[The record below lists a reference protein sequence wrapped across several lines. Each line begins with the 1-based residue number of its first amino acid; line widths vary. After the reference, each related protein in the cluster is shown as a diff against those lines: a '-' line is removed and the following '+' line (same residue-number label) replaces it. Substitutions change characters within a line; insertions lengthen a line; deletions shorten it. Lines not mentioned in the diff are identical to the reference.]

1 MAVTKEQANLLVA
14 FATNGTGDVTVN
26 GVKFIRVLNEVIT
39 VKIADVET
47 WIFHPIYRITESA
60 LWVES
65 EKNSVQIRIPIKE
78 VEKC

>member
-1 MAVTKEQANLLVA
+1 MAITKEQADLIVA
-14 FATNGTGDVTVN
+14 FATNATGDISVN
-26 GVKFIRVLNEVIT
+26 GVKFIRVLNEVIA
-39 VKIADVET
+39 VKIAGVET
-47 WIFHPIYRITESA
+47 WIFQPTYRITESA